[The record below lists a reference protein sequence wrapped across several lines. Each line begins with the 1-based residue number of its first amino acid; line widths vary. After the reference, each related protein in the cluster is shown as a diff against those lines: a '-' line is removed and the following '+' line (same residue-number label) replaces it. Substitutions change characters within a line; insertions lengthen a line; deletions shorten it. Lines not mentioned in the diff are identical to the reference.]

1 MSDLNDVQENAKL
14 NSETRNTGK
23 AEPPHGTTEYVAE
36 AEISKNGVG
45 SPKKSPKRV
54 RLERGTITK

>member
-45 SPKKSPKRV
+45 SPKKEPKK
-54 RLERGTITK
+54 G